1 MKTFA
6 LTIAVCVSLLMSAR
20 ALAHA
25 EELLGA
31 DRTTPS
37 LQPQIVP
44 DQYIVELRP
53 GVGRDQ
59 FLRRHGITPL
69 ERWSI
74 LHGFV
79 ARMSAVA
86 ANRFA
91 ANPNVLSVSS
101 DIVVTTFAK
110 SVSSG
115 NGERRGEPA
124 ARQDASTLA
133 SCPVVE
139 PALIPQGVPTGVARI
154 GAPAAWDAG
163 RTGAGIKVAVLD
175 TGIDACHPDLEANVG
190 PGINLLDTA
199 LAPVDDHGHGT
210 HVAGTIGATNNAI
223 GVVGVAPGVT
233 IHAVKIL
240 NRLGMGTL
248 SRIITGLDW
257 SVQNGMRVANLSLG
271 GIDAWCLLGLCGRGP
286 MCTAVTNATNA
297 GVAVVVAAGNNAAEA
312 RFFTPANCRDSI
324 TVSAFA
330 DSTGT
335 GGASGPPLVVGDL
348 VEQDETFAQ
357 SFSNHSTFVWDVNRD
372 RRVTDEDRPVIDFM
386 APGVAITSTLPTYA
400 ATLANQ
406 PYGVLT
412 GTSMA
417 APHVAGAAALFLQ
430 ANPTATPDEVRRGLL
445 QAAECPQNG
454 GVPAGLLACP
464 APGWAD
470 DPDLPDVFEPLVR
483 ATGF

>member
-1 MKTFA
+1 MKAFA
-6 LTIAVCVSLLMSAR
+6 VTIVVAVSLLTFTP
-20 ALAHA
+20 LPGHP
-25 EELLGA
+25 EELRGSGRIGA
-31 DRTTPS
+31 PA
-37 LQPQIVP
+37 LQPQTIP

-53 GVGRDQ
+53 GIGRDQ
-59 FLRRHGITPL
+59 FLSRHGIAPL
-69 ERWSI
+69 RRWSV

-79 ARMSAVA
+79 ARMSAAA
-86 ANRFA
+86 ANRLA
-91 ANPNVLSVSS
+91 ANPNVLSVSP
-101 DIVVTTFAK
+101 DIIVTAFAK
-110 SVSSG
+110 PVASGVGARHDESAVREDVS
-115 NGERRGEPA
+115 A
-124 ARQDASTLA
+124 LA

-139 PALIPQGVPTGVARI
+139 PALIPQGVPSGVARI
-154 GAPAAWDAG
+154 GAAAAWDAG
-163 RTGAGIKVAVLD
+163 VTGAGIKVAVLD
-175 TGIDACHPDLEANVG
+175 TGIDACHPDLVANVG
-190 PGINLLDTA
+190 PGINLIDTA
-199 LAPVDDHGHGT
+199 LAPLDDHGHGT
-210 HVAGTIGATNNAI
+210 HVAGTIGAANNAI

-233 IHAVKIL
+233 LHAVKIL
-240 NRLGMGTL
+240 NRFGMGTL

-286 MCTAVTNATNA
+286 VCTAVTNATNA

-330 DSTGT
+330 DSNGA
-335 GGASGPPLVVGDL
+335 GGAAGPPLLVGDL

-357 SFSNHSTFVWDVNRD
+357 SFSNHSTFVWEVNR
-372 RRVTDEDRPVIDFM
+372 RTTDDDRPVIDFM

-400 ATLANQ
+400 VPLANQ
-406 PYGVLT
+406 PYGALT

-417 APHVAGAAALFLQ
+417 APHVAGAVALFLQ
-430 ANPTATPDEVRRGLL
+430 ANPTATPDQVRRGLL
-445 QAAECPQNG
+445 QVAECPQNG
-454 GVPAGLLACP
+454 GVPAGLLACA